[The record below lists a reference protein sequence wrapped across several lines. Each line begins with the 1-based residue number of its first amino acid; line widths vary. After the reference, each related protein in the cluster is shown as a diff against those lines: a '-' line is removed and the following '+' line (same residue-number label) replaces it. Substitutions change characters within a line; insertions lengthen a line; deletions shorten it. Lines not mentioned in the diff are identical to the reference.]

1 MERITR
7 NAPVLLLGV
16 ALATAGV
23 ATLVLASQMT
33 FLADSW
39 EFLINRRDP
48 TLDTLLQ
55 PHNEHLVLIPVA
67 ITQLCLR
74 VFGMTSAMP
83 EYVVL
88 TVFLL
93 TTAGLLYVYVKRRV
107 GPWLALFAA
116 VLILSLGPAWEV
128 LLWPFELTFV
138 GPVLF
143 GLATLLAL
151 EREDRRGD
159 LAACAFLVLAL
170 GFSSLA
176 IPFLVAAAVAVLQ
189 GRRGARLGRVYVVA
203 IPLALYVAW
212 YLGWG
217 HDAETHISLHN
228 VLASPGFVA
237 DEITIAAGSLF
248 EFRSNPL
255 GGPAD
260 PLWGRVVLGVLI
272 VAVGYR
278 LLRKPGFSPGLWPV
292 AAAATTS
299 WFLTAF
305 NDSAGRD
312 PSASRYQYAGAI
324 FILLILANLLAD
336 VRWSRRALIVAAVV
350 TLASVGTS
358 LSVLEFGR
366 DVLRQQSVLTRADLG
381 AIEIARRSVDPAF
394 QMNPDVAGT
403 PTLINVFAGE
413 YLSAVGEYGSPAY
426 SPAALA
432 TAPEKGRRQ
441 ADVVLAKALPLT
453 TVTRPGG
460 YDPRSAGENCVDVGG
475 GGAASPEVPIS
486 PGLTRIELAP
496 GPRAAFALRR
506 FAVARHPVSTEGAPG
521 DSVTVLRVPGDAATQ
536 PWYLHVDAR
545 QPARVCR

>member
-7 NAPVLLLGV
+7 NAPILLLGL

-33 FLADSW
+33 FLADTW

-74 VFGMTSAMP
+74 VFGMSSAMP

-88 TVFLL
+88 TVLLL
-93 TTAGLLYVYVKRRV
+93 TTAALLYVYVKRRV
-107 GPWLALFAA
+107 GPWPALFAA

-128 LLWPFELTFV
+128 LLWPFEITFV

-159 LAACAFLVLAL
+159 LAACAFLVLSL
-170 GFSSLA
+170 GFSSLG
-176 IPFLVAAAVAVLQ
+176 IPFVVAAAVAIFQ
-189 GRRGARLGRVYVVA
+189 GRRGDRLGRAYVVA
-203 IPLALYVAW
+203 TPLVLYAAW

-217 HDAETHISLHN
+217 HEAETHVSLHN
-228 VLASPGFVA
+228 LLASPGFVA
-237 DEITIAAGSLF
+237 DEITFAAGSLF

-255 GGPAD
+255 GGPGD
-260 PLWGRVVLGVLI
+260 PLWGRVVLLVLV

-278 LLRKPGFSPGLWPV
+278 LWRKPGLSPGLWPV
-292 AAAATTS
+292 AAAAMTS
-299 WFLTAF
+299 WFLTAL

-312 PSASRYQYAGAI
+312 PSASRYLYAGAI
-324 FILLILANLLAD
+324 FLLMILANLLKD
-336 VRWSRRALIVAAVV
+336 VRWSRRALIVAALV

-358 LSVLEFGR
+358 LSVLKFGR
-366 DVLRQQSVLTRADLG
+366 DVLRRQSELTRADLG
-381 AIEIARRSVDPAF
+381 AIEIGRRTVDPAF
-394 QMNPDVAGT
+394 QLNPDVAGT
-403 PTLINVFAGE
+403 PTLIDVFAGP
-413 YLSAVGEYGSPAY
+413 YLSAVDEYGSPAY
-426 SPAALA
+426 SVAELAA
-432 TAPEKGRRQ
+432 APEKGRRQ
-441 ADVVLAKALPLT
+441 GDVALAKALPLS
-453 TVTRPGG
+453 TVTHPGA
-460 YDPRSAGENCVDVGG
+460 YDPRSAGENCVAVEGRD
-475 GGAASPEVPIS
+475 AASSEVQIA

-496 GPRAAFALRR
+496 GPRAAFTLRR
-506 FAVARHPVSTEGAPG
+506 FAVARYPVSIEGAPG
-521 DSVTVLRVPGDAATQ
+521 NSVTILRVPRDAATQ

-545 QPARVCR
+545 QSARVCR